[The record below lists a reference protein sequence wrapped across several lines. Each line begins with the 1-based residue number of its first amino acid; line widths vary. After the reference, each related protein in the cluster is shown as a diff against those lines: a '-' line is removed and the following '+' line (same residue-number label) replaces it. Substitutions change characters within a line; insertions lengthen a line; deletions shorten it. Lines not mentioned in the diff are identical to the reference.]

1 MKGRILIVEDDTTFR
16 GLLTTIL
23 EDAGHTI
30 IQAGNGAEGLARLQQ
45 ESFDLV
51 LSDLKMPKM
60 SGIELFRAS
69 RQDQSAPP
77 FVLITAF
84 GTVEEAVAA
93 IKDGVSDF
101 LTKPLPDPA
110 TLRALVDRLLL
121 EHTRTRRLSA
131 LDEAE
136 LTGLPPLEI
145 LFAGEAMDKVRWLVG
160 EVAPTEATV
169 LIGGESGTGKEL
181 LARYIHLTSP
191 RKTGPFI
198 AVNCAAIP
206 ENLIESELFGH
217 ERGAFTG
224 ATTSRPGR
232 FEQAAGGTIMLD
244 EIGEM
249 PLPMQAKLLRV
260 LQERTFQ
267 RVGGTR
273 EFHANVRVL
282 AASNRDLAHEMT
294 AGHFREDLFYRLN
307 VFPISLPP
315 LRQRLDAMTELSE
328 FLVDLHSQRMGKKI
342 PAIAP
347 SAKKALQ
354 AYHWPG
360 NIRELQNILERAVIL
375 ARNEITLTELP
386 EGIGTPPVR
395 MDNDDDRE
403 KPGLLKEVERQA
415 IMTALQITAGNRRL
429 AADRLGISRRTL
441 QYRLKEF
448 GMTDTEEEG
457 EWCKDRPTGAESA
470 LTPDRRPATRKK

>member
-16 GLLTTIL
+16 GLLAAIL
-23 EDAGHTI
+23 EDAGHEI
-30 IQAGNGAEGLARLQQ
+30 ILAVNGAEGLTKLQQ

-60 SGIELFRAS
+60 GGIELFKAS
-69 RQDQSAPP
+69 RFDQAAPP

-84 GTVEEAVAA
+84 GTVEEAVTA

-101 LTKPLPDPA
+101 LTKPLKDPA

-121 EHTRTRRLSA
+121 EHTRKRRLSA
-131 LDEAE
+131 LEEAE

-145 LFAGEAMDKVRWLVG
+145 LFAGTAMDKIRWLVG

-169 LIGGESGTGKEL
+169 LIDGESGTGKEL

-191 RKTGPFI
+191 RKNGPFI

-206 ENLIESELFGH
+206 ENLMESELFGH

-224 ATTSRPGR
+224 ATATRQGK
-232 FEQAAGGTIMLD
+232 FELAAGGTIMLD

-260 LQERTFQ
+260 LQERNFQ
-267 RVGGTR
+267 RVGGSR
-273 EFHANVRVL
+273 EIHANVRVL
-282 AASNRDLAHEMT
+282 AATNRDLAGEIT
-294 AGHFREDLFYRLN
+294 SRHFREDLFYRLN
-307 VFPISLPP
+307 VFPVSLPP
-315 LRQRLDAMTELSE
+315 LRDRLDAMDDLAE
-328 FLVDLHSQRMGKKI
+328 FLVRLHGREMGKQI
-342 PAIAP
+342 SGIAA
-347 SAKKALQ
+347 SARKALR
-354 AYHWPG
+354 AYQWPG

-375 ARNEITLTELP
+375 ARNEVTLAELP
-386 EGIGTPPVR
+386 EIIQAPAETGNGTQ
-395 MDNDDDRE
+395 E
-403 KPGLLKEVERQA
+403 KQGLLKEVERQA
-415 IMTALQITAGNRRL
+415 IMTALKATSGNRRM

-441 QYRLKEF
+441 QYRLKDF
-448 GMTDTEEEG
+448 GLSDEDEE
-457 EWCKDRPTGAESA
+457 R
-470 LTPDRRPATRKK
+470 

>member
-1 MKGRILIVEDDTTFR
+1 MIGRILIVEDDDTFR
-16 GLLTTIL
+16 GLLAAIL
-23 EDAGHTI
+23 EDAGHVVT
-30 IQAGNGAEGLARLQQ
+30 QAVDGAAGLAKLQQ

-60 SGIELFRAS
+60 GGIELFQAS
-69 RQDQSAPP
+69 RIDMNAPP

-101 LTKPLPDPA
+101 LTKPLKDPA
-110 TLRALVDRLLL
+110 TLRALVKRILT
-121 EHTRTRRLSA
+121 EQYRERRLVA

-136 LTGLPPLEI
+136 MAGLPPLDI
-145 LFAGEAMDKVRWLVG
+145 LFAGKAMDKVRWLVG

-191 RKTGPFI
+191 RKDGPFV

-206 ENLIESELFGH
+206 ENLLESELFGH

-224 ATTSRPGR
+224 ASVTRQGK
-232 FEQAAGGTIMLD
+232 FELAAGGTIMLD

-249 PLPMQAKLLRV
+249 VLPMQAKILRV

-267 RVGGTR
+267 RVGGSR
-273 EFHANVRVL
+273 EIHTDVRVL
-282 AASNRDLAHEMT
+282 AATNRDLAREIT
-294 AGHFREDLFYRLN
+294 TGRFREDLFYRLN
-307 VFPISLPP
+307 VFPLTLPP
-315 LRQRLDAMTELSE
+315 LRDRRDAVGDLANFFVRLHARS
-328 FLVDLHSQRMGKKI
+328 MGKQLSGI
-342 PAIAP
+342 ATPALR
-347 SAKKALQ
+347 ALR

-360 NIRELQNILERAVIL
+360 NIRELQNVMERAVIL
-375 ARNEITLTELP
+375 ARDEVTSAELP
-386 EGIGTPPVR
+386 GIFRLLPNGEMSTGH
-395 MDNDDDRE
+395 
-403 KPGLLKEVERQA
+403 GLLKEAERQA
-415 IMTALQITAGNRRL
+415 IIAALKATAGNRRL

-441 QYRLKEF
+441 QYRLKEY
-448 GMTDTEEEG
+448 GLPDEE
-457 EWCKDRPTGAESA
+457 
-470 LTPDRRPATRKK
+470 